1 MLWVKQVMLSTYLSG
16 QIDKLLR
23 QGPEYSK
30 LNTLLLLLLASVKSG
45 WKIMYPLFLLDIFF
59 ICISN
64 VIPFSGF
71 LSPKPPIPSHFPASM
86 KAFPHPL
93 TLCLSALAFPYTGT
107 SSLHRTKGLSSH
119 WWPTRPFSATY
130 SAGAMSPTMCTLWFV
145 A

>member
-59 ICISN
+59 ICILN
-64 VIPFSGF
+64 VISFSAF
-71 LSPKPPIPSHFPASM
+71 PSENTLPLSPSPLPA
-86 KAFPHPL
+86 HQL
-93 TLCLSALAFPYTGT
+93 TLCHFLALAFHYTGAYSHYT
-107 SSLHRTKGLSSH
+107 TKSLSSH
-119 WWPTRPFSATY
+119 
-130 SAGAMSPTMCTLWFV
+130 
-145 A
+145 